1 MIGAGIWLPPQ
12 NTLMQQFAKP
22 ESRGAEV
29 SKVMALSYFGFIIG
43 PPLAGWLYER
53 SVSLP
58 FIVGGVVMSLSA
70 LVLLLLRV
78 DAAPAAAESGHAG
91 QA

>member
-1 MIGAGIWLPPQ
+1 
-12 NTLMQQFAKP
+12 
-22 ESRGAEV
+22 
-29 SKVMALSYFGFIIG
+29 MALSYFGFVVG
-43 PPLAGWLYER
+43 PPLAGWLYGQ

-70 LVLLLLRV
+70 LVLLPLRV

-91 QA
+91 QT